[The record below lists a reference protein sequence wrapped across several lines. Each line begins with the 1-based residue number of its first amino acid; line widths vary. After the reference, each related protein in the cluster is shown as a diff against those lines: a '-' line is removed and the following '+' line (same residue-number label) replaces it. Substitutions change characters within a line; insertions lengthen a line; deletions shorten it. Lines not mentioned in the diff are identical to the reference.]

1 MSSPRNAGA
10 RRQAPLYAA
19 AGVVTLA
26 LAAAGS
32 VLAVN
37 PAHGA
42 TPPAAPSFV
51 LHHTKSLRHVAG
63 AVLCVPPESER

>member
-1 MSSPRNAGA
+1 MSTPRHAGP
-10 RRQAPLYAA
+10 RRNLPYLAA
-19 AGVVTLA
+19 AGLVALG

-42 TPPAAPSFV
+42 TAPTRLEAPLLSVVTNAPVSHLPHRAAQ
-51 LHHTKSLRHVAG
+51 R
-63 AVLCVPPESER
+63 